1 MDNTKLTKD
10 INTEKRIL
18 EAARKIFHIKG
29 YSGSRMQEIADEA
42 KINKAMLNYYFRS
55 KDRLFEAVFKEAAQD
70 FFPKVFQLV
79 NSDLPLFEKI
89 EFFVEN
95 YLTFLQSNMYIPG
108 FMLNELA
115 QNPQRLK
122 DFFTDNKIKPPEKFL
137 HEINDAIDS
146 GLIIPIEPRTL
157 VLNILSLCIFPIVAK
172 PIIETVFNL
181 SDEMYS
187 RMIEERKKQIAHF
200 VINAI
205 KIK

>member
-1 MDNTKLTKD
+1 MSNLEITKD
-10 INTEKRIL
+10 FNTEKRIL
-18 EAARKIFHIKG
+18 EAARKVFHIKG
-29 YSGSRMQEIADEA
+29 FSGARMQEIADEA
-42 KINKAMLNYYFRS
+42 KINKAMLNYYYRS
-55 KDRLFEAVFKEAAQD
+55 KDKLFEAVFKEAAQN

-108 FMLNELA
+108 FMLNELS

-122 DFFTDNKIKPPEKFL
+122 DFFADNKIKPPEKFL
-137 HEINDAIDS
+137 QEINDAVNS

-181 SDEMYS
+181 NEEKYS
-187 RMIEERKKQIAHF
+187 QMIEERKKQIAQF

>member
-1 MDNTKLTKD
+1 MDNLEIKKD

-18 EAARKIFHIKG
+18 EAARKVFQIKG

-42 KINKAMLNYYFRS
+42 KINKAMLNYYYRS
-55 KDRLFEAVFKEAAQD
+55 KEKLFEAVFKEAAQD

-79 NSDLPLFEKI
+79 SSDLPLFEKI
-89 EFFVEN
+89 EFFVEK
-95 YLTFLQSNMYIPG
+95 YLTFLQSNMCIPG
-108 FMLNELA
+108 FMINELA

-122 DFFTDNKIKPPEKFL
+122 DFFADNEIKPPERFL
-137 HEINDAIDS
+137 REISEAVEA
-146 GLIIPIEPRTL
+146 GKIIPINPREL
-157 VLNILSLCIFPIVAK
+157 ILNILSLCIFPIVAK

-181 SDEMYS
+181 NEDAYS
-187 RMIEERKKQIAHF
+187 QMIESRKKQISQF

>member
-1 MDNTKLTKD
+1 MDNTKITKD
-10 INTEKRIL
+10 FNTEKRIL
-18 EAARKIFHIKG
+18 EAARKVFHIKG
-29 YSGSRMQEIADEA
+29 FTGARMQEIADEA
-42 KINKAMLNYYFRS
+42 KINKAMLNYYYRS
-55 KDRLFEAVFKEAAQD
+55 KDKLFEAVFKEAAQN

-95 YLTFLQSNMYIPG
+95 YIMFLQSNMHIPG

-115 QNPQRLK
+115 QNPQRIK
-122 DFFTDNKIKPPEKFL
+122 DFFIDNKIKPPEKFL
-137 HEINDAIDS
+137 QEINDAVNS
-146 GLIIPIEPRTL
+146 GLIIPIKPQTL

-181 SDEMYS
+181 NDETYS
-187 RMIEERKKQIAHF
+187 QMIEERKKQIAQF

>member
-1 MDNTKLTKD
+1 MDNKEITKD
-10 INTEKRIL
+10 FNTEKRVL
-18 EAARKIFHIKG
+18 EAARKVFHIKG
-29 YSGSRMQEIADEA
+29 FSGARMQEIADEA
-42 KINKAMLNYYFRS
+42 KINKAMLNYYYRS
-55 KDRLFEAVFKEAAQD
+55 KDKLFEAVFKEAAQN

-89 EFFVEN
+89 EYFVEN
-95 YLTFLQSNMYIPG
+95 YLTFLQSNMHIPG

-115 QNPQRLK
+115 QNPQRIK
-122 DFFTDNKIKPPEKFL
+122 DFFVDNKIKPPERFL
-137 HEINDAIDS
+137 QEINDAVAS
-146 GLIIPIEPRTL
+146 GLIIPIDPRTL

-181 SDEMYS
+181 DDEMYS
-187 RMIEERKKQIAHF
+187 RMIEERKKQIAKF

>member
-1 MDNTKLTKD
+1 MDNVEILKD
-10 INTEKRIL
+10 VNTEKRIL
-18 EAARKIFHIKG
+18 DAARKVFHIKG
-29 YSGSRMQEIADEA
+29 FTGARMQEIADEA
-42 KINKAMLNYYFRS
+42 KINKAMLNYYYRS
-55 KDRLFEAVFKEAAQD
+55 KDKLFEAVFKEAAQD

-79 NSDLPLFEKI
+79 NSDLPFFEKI

-95 YLTFLQSNMYIPG
+95 YLTFLQNNMCIPG
-108 FMLNELA
+108 FIINELA

-122 DFFTDNKIKPPEKFL
+122 EFFVEAHIKTPVKFL
-137 HEINDAIDS
+137 NEINEAIVRKE
-146 GLIIPIEPRTL
+146 IISIDPRTL

-181 SDEMYS
+181 NDEMYS
-187 RMIEERKKQIAHF
+187 RMIEERKKQIAQF